1 MNRSKSIV
9 LLTLCALFW
18 AGNYIFGRMIA
29 GELTPAWLSFF
40 RWFFAAPIL
49 LVLANKV
56 ENPDWRAVASKYKEI
71 FLVSLTGFTGYNL
84 ALYTALK
91 YTAATNAAL
100 ITTFSPALMSVVSF
114 FVLGERLNR
123 IQLMGIFMSLVGVLV
138 ILSHGDVNN
147 LLSFSFNT
155 GDLLMFVAVALW
167 ITYTMQ
173 VKKASVQ
180 PLTLTA
186 SSAFLAAGT
195 AFLLACTDG
204 FDFSGVTVTSV
215 YALIYIVIFPSVCA
229 FIFWSVGV
237 REVGASMAGIF
248 LNLVPVFTAIAAVF
262 TGDSLRF
269 DQLLG
274 GAFVLA
280 GVGMMTFMNKR
291 CSEVK

>member
-1 MNRSKSIV
+1 MNRSRSIV

-40 RWFFAAPIL
+40 RWSFAAPIL
-49 LVLANKV
+49 FVLAAKV
-56 ENPDWRAVASKYKEI
+56 EKPDWKIVAGKYKEI

-84 ALYTALK
+84 ALYTALQ

-100 ITTFSPALMSVVSF
+100 ITTFSPALMAVVSF
-114 FVLGERLNR
+114 FVLGERLSR
-123 IQLMGIFMSLVGVLV
+123 FQLMGIAMSLIGVLV
-138 ILSHGDVNN
+138 VLSHGDVNN

-180 PLTLTA
+180 PFTLTA
-186 SSAFLAAGT
+186 FSALFAACT
-195 AFLLACTDG
+195 AFLLACIDG
-204 FDFSGVTVTSV
+204 FDFSHVTVMSV
-215 YALIYIVIFPSVCA
+215 YALIYIIIFPSVCA
-229 FIFWSVGV
+229 FVFWSVGV

-248 LNLVPVFTAIAAVF
+248 LNLVPVFTAVAAVF
-262 TGDSLRF
+262 TGDRLSF

-274 GAFVLA
+274 GAFVLV
-280 GVGMMTFMNKR
+280 GVGMMTFLAK
-291 CSEVK
+291 KDF